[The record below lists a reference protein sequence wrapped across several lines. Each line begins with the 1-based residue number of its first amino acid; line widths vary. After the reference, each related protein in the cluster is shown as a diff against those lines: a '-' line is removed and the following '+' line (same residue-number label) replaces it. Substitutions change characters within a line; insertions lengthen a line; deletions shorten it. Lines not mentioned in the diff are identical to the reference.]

1 MNLPNHFFADAPEV
15 PVTPELVADS
25 CRHLRRHREKYLA
38 AQPVETLIALLCEV
52 AADWLKPDYKFRRQ
66 ALEEGPAAMGFS
78 RATLARGLDGFFRQ
92 FTPEN
97 FRALLAQE
105 FGDARRLDGF
115 VVDAPGKSSMV
126 VAPELIAH
134 VCAGNLPNPALMSI
148 TLGVLLR
155 SAQFVKCASGA
166 SLLPRLFVHSLVEA
180 DIKLSDYIEIAEWR
194 GGEAALEEILFAEA
208 DCVTATGGDAALA
221 AIRAKLPVAKRFVGY
236 GHRVS
241 FAFVGAEALSGPGVT
256 QIISRAA
263 DDVTAWDQQGCL
275 SPHVIYI
282 EDKGLVPAE
291 KFAALLAEELARR
304 ETVEPRGELSVEEAA
319 AIASRREI
327 YELRAAH
334 DPEAT
339 QFWRSEN
346 STAWT
351 VVFEADA
358 RFQPSCLNRFI
369 YIKPVRDLA
378 DALNQADA
386 VRGKVSTVGV
396 AASEARAPN
405 LAAELARWGAT
416 RVCALGQMQNPPL
429 AWRHDGRPSLG
440 DWVAWVDFEK

>member
-1 MNLPNHFFADAPEV
+1 MNLPNHFFADAPDV
-15 PVTPELVADS
+15 PVTPELIVES

-52 AADWLKPDYKFRRQ
+52 AADWLKPDDKFRRL
-66 ALEEGPAAMGFS
+66 ALEEGPAATGFS
-78 RATLARGLDGFFRQ
+78 RATLARGLDGFFRP

-115 VVDAPGKSSMV
+115 MADAAGKSSMV
-126 VAPELIAH
+126 VAPELLAH

-166 SLLPRLFVHSLVEA
+166 ALLPRLFAHSICEA
-180 DIKLSDYIEIAEWR
+180 DMKLGACIEVAEWH
-194 GGEAALEEILFAEA
+194 GGEAALEEVLFAGA
-208 DCVTATGGDAALA
+208 DCVTATGGDEALA
-221 AIRAKLPVAKRFVGY
+221 AIRARLPVMKRFAGY

-241 FAFVGAEALSGPGVT
+241 FAFVGAEMLSGPGVMQT
-256 QIISRAA
+256 VSRAA

-275 SPHVIYI
+275 SPHVIYA
-282 EDKGLVPAE
+282 EDKGMVPAE
-291 KFAALLAEELARR
+291 KLAALLAEELARR
-304 ETVEPRGELSVEEAA
+304 EAIEPRGGISVEEAA
-319 AIASRREI
+319 AIAARREI

-339 QFWRSEN
+339 RLWRSGD

-358 RFQPSCLNRFI
+358 RFQMSCLNRFI
-369 YIKPVRDLA
+369 YVKPVRDMA
-378 DALNQADA
+378 EALNQADA
-386 VRGKVSTVGV
+386 LRGKVSTVGV
-396 AASEARAPN
+396 AASEARAPK
-405 LAAELARWGAT
+405 LAAELARWGVT
-416 RVCALGQMQNPPL
+416 RVCPLGQMQNPPL
-429 AWRHDGRPSLG
+429 AWRHDGRPALG
-440 DWVAWVDFEK
+440 DLVAWVDFEQ